1 MDNKS
6 MEYIE
11 NTFMEYILDNIN
23 TDNFLENIKNA
34 LTAISYG
41 DMTTTY
47 EFHFDVSLSNF
58 TGFDDFFG
66 FRIFPKIDDL
76 FIFCNDFVNMDNNN
90 ELTYKDLCKRWN
102 EIKNWHIE
110 IDYALFDRNNINFN
124 VKEMMALLLNEIGRV
139 IFSNDIIERLYYIY
153 KESEIKF
160 NGIDS
165 AVQKTIFDI
174 YALPIAIICM
184 QREWYNPTRT
194 EIEPNVQYIGNKS
207 INEYEYGV
215 FLVDALNKIIKR
227 YGALYDH
234 KNKYDDETINT
245 MDWVHKVIN
254 NESYRAEH
262 LKDDLYYTCC
272 KYRSIYYKSLTI
284 AILNKLGYK
293 LRERYTGMATENN
306 IELLMDNSFITDYS
320 TYQDA
325 MEAIKIDK
333 TIDRY
338 RKSTIATEGFGK
350 RKKKYRVQLPSQ
362 YDIDSIYIEIDK
374 MDNHHDRIFVLDLI
388 YDAMNKVDMFEE
400 SIVGDPMLE
409 RKWAGKIATMRKEL
423 ETQRQKVFAKN
434 NFGSQNNQYRMFVKL
449 PPEAKDYEG

>member
-6 MEYIE
+6 LEYIE
-11 NTFMEYILDNIN
+11 HTFMEFVLGNIN
-23 TDNFLENIKNA
+23 DNQFTETVKNA

-66 FRIFPKIDDL
+66 IRVFPKIDDL
-76 FIFCNDFVNMDNNN
+76 FIFCNSFVNMDNNN
-90 ELTYKDLCKRWN
+90 ELDFKEICKLWSD
-102 EIKNWHIE
+102 IKSWHVE
-110 IDYALFDRNNINFN
+110 IDYALFDRNNITFN
-124 VKEMMALLLNEIGRV
+124 IKEMMALLLNEIGRV
-139 IFSNDIIERLYYIY
+139 IFSNDVMERFYYAY
-153 KESEIKF
+153 KESKIKF

-165 AVQKTIFDI
+165 AVQRTIFDI
-174 YALPIAIICM
+174 YALPIAVICM
-184 QREWYNPTRT
+184 QREWFNPTPT
-194 EIEPNVQYIGNKS
+194 FNEPNTQYIGNRS

-215 FLVDALNKIIKR
+215 FLVDAFNKIIKR
-227 YGALYDH
+227 YGTLYENH
-234 KNKYDDETINT
+234 HRFNNEGIIN

-254 NESYRAEH
+254 TESYRAEH

-272 KYRSIYYKSLTI
+272 RYRSLYYKTLTI
-284 AILNKLGYK
+284 AVLNKLGYK
-293 LRERYTGMATENN
+293 LRERYTGMATENT
-306 IELLMDNSFITDYS
+306 IELLMDNSFIENYS

-325 MEAIKIDK
+325 LESMKIDK
-333 TIDRY
+333 IINSFRNS
-338 RKSTIATEGFGK
+338 KVATEGFA
-350 RKKKYRVQLPSQ
+350 RKKKYKVQLPSQ

-388 YDAMNKVDMFEE
+388 YDAMNKVDLFEE
-400 SIVGDPMLE
+400 SIVGDPILE
-409 RKWAGKIATMRKEL
+409 RKWAGKISSMRKEL

-434 NFGSQNNQYRMFVKL
+434 NFGSNNNQSRLFVKL